1 MMYRSIFGQIR
12 ALLLLGIVSASTVY
26 AASATISSEAES
38 LINVYIV
45 SLSAGDVDEI
55 KSVIGGT
62 LLERSKRSL
71 DTGEKYGAFL
81 RKHYN
86 GVQMS
91 VSLVE
96 QSGDQC
102 LVSVLFVYPSG
113 DTETTVFTVGEENGQ
128 PRIIDEKM

>member
-1 MMYRSIFGQIR
+1 MYRSIFGQIW
-12 ALLLLGIVSASTVY
+12 ALLLLGIVSASTVC
-26 AASATISSEAES
+26 AASATTSSEAES

-81 RKHYN
+81 RKNITAY
-86 GVQMS
+86 
-91 VSLVE
+91 
-96 QSGDQC
+96 
-102 LVSVLFVYPSG
+102 
-113 DTETTVFTVGEENGQ
+113 
-128 PRIIDEKM
+128 K

>member
-1 MMYRSIFGQIR
+1 MCRSIFSQLL
-12 ALLLLGIVSASTVY
+12 ALLILGIVSASTVY
-26 AASATISSEAES
+26 AASATTSSESES
-38 LINVYIV
+38 LINSYII

-71 DTGEKYGAFL
+71 DTGEKYGVFL
-81 RKHYN
+81 RKHYS

-91 VSLVE
+91 VSSVK
-96 QSGDQC
+96 QSGNQY
-102 LVSVLFVYPSG
+102 LVSVLFVYPTG
-113 DTETTVFTVGEENGQ
+113 DTETIVFTVGDENGQ